1 VAEVAI
7 ELVDAGLLALRG
19 EQLSE
24 PSPGV
29 ALLDPAGITIGRAAA
44 AQLRLRPVQALD
56 RYWADLNV
64 DALPRPL
71 PGLRSHADLGY
82 RHLAQLWGEV
92 AEPGDEA
99 FMVVPGSLKGEALG
113 LAAGIARAA
122 GIPVAGWIDA
132 AVAACAGLAARETVL
147 HLDVQLHQAV
157 LTVLG
162 GTDRLVR
169 QRVEVTPRVGL
180 KPLFAAWGQLIAGA
194 MVRRTR
200 FDPLHQAAT
209 EQQLLDR
216 LPHWLQALASAESVD
231 VQVEAPAG
239 VFSVTLPREQF
250 VFAAESW
257 YSQLLDVVAAVR
269 RAGVP
274 VTIALSARAA
284 LLPGLATRCAGL
296 AEAEIIQLPA
306 AAALRA
312 ALAQADA
319 IRGPEPA
326 LVTALPRAVPAPRA
340 ALQAKPR
347 GERPTHL
354 LFAGRAHAITAEPL
368 RVGLAAAGARSLV
381 LPAPAAGVSREH
393 CELLREG
400 DEVLVRDLSR
410 YGTFVNGERVVET
423 ARLAAGDRLRLG
435 RPGVSL
441 ELVAVD

>member
-1 VAEVAI
+1 
-7 ELVDAGLLALRG
+7 
-19 EQLSE
+19 
-24 PSPGV
+24 
-29 ALLDPAGITIGRAAA
+29 
-44 AQLRLRPVQALD
+44 
-56 RYWADLNV
+56 
-64 DALPRPL
+64 
-71 PGLRSHADLGY
+71 
-82 RHLAQLWGEV
+82 
-92 AEPGDEA
+92 
-99 FMVVPGSLKGEALG
+99 
-113 LAAGIARAA
+113 
-122 GIPVAGWIDA
+122 VAGWIDA
-132 AVAACAGLAARETVL
+132 AVAACAGLEARETVL

-257 YSQLLDVVAAVR
+257 YSQLLDAVAAVR

-312 ALAQADA
+312 ALAQAEA
-319 IRGPEPA
+319 IRGLEPA

-340 ALQAKPR
+340 AAQAKPR